1 MTRQVN
7 KSKLRATADKIS
19 KWKTP
24 CLDSI
29 HSVDQELPLSEEE
42 LKQAAHREGLEQGY
56 QAGLKQ
62 GAQEMKQRLGIMDTY
77 IRSLSQPFDDQNL
90 QLAESIA
97 VLAGKIAK
105 SLVRR
110 ELRTEPE
117 TIMALVR
124 ETVTA
129 LNTTSQNIDIHLSP
143 DNARIIRRIIDVD
156 SQEQSWNIVDD
167 PLISRTDCKV
177 SSGDSIIDTDLQTR
191 IDLIITQFLGD
202 ERSEA
207 R

>member
-1 MTRQVN
+1 
-7 KSKLRATADKIS
+7 
-19 KWKTP
+19 
-24 CLDSI
+24 
-29 HSVDQELPLSEEE
+29 
-42 LKQAAHREGLEQGY
+42 
-56 QAGLKQ
+56 
-62 GAQEMKQRLGIMDTY
+62 MKQRLAIIDTY
-77 IRSLSQPFDDQNL
+77 IASLSQPFAEQNT
-90 QLAESIA
+90 QLAETLA

-117 TIMALVR
+117 TIMVLVR
-124 ETVTA
+124 DTVTA
-129 LNTTSQNIDIHLSP
+129 LNTTSQKIDIHLSP

-156 SQEQSWNIVDD
+156 SHEQSWNIIDD

-177 SSGDSIIDTDLQTR
+177 SSGDSIIDTNLQTR

-207 R
+207 KP

>member
-1 MTRQVN
+1 MN
-7 KSKLRATADKIS
+7 KSKLQNNTASIS
-19 KWKTP
+19 KWETP
-24 CLDSI
+24 RLTDTAST
-29 HSVDQELPLSEEE
+29 EEAPPRSEEE
-42 LKQAAHREGLEQGY
+42 LKQAAYSEGLKQGY

-62 GAQEMKQRLGIMDTY
+62 GSQEMKQRLAIIDTY
-77 IRSLSQPFDDQNL
+77 IASLSQPFAEQNT
-90 QLAESIA
+90 QLAETLA

-105 SLVRR
+105 RLVRR

-124 ETVTA
+124 DTVTA
-129 LNTTSQNIDIHLSP
+129 LNTTSQKIDIHLSP

-156 SQEQSWNIVDD
+156 SHEQNWNIIDD

-177 SSGDSIIDTDLQTR
+177 SSGDSIIDTNLQTR

-207 R
+207 RP

>member
-1 MTRQVN
+1 MN
-7 KSKLRATADKIS
+7 KSKLGIGADSIS
-19 KWKTP
+19 KWETP
-24 CLDSI
+24 RLISTDSGGK
-29 HSVDQELPLSEEE
+29 DLPRSEEE
-42 LKQAAHREGLEQGY
+42 LKQAAHREGLKQGY

-62 GAQEMKQRLGIMDTY
+62 GAEEMKQRLGIIDTY
-77 IRSLSQPFDDQNL
+77 IRSLSKPFNDQNF
-90 QLAESIA
+90 QLAETLA
-97 VLAGKIAK
+97 ALAGKIAK

-124 ETVTA
+124 DTVAA
-129 LNTTSQNIDIHLSP
+129 LNTSSLKIDIHLSP
-143 DNARIIRRIIDVD
+143 DNARIIRKIINVD
-156 SQEQSWNIVDD
+156 SREQSWNIVDD

-177 SSGDSIIDTDLQTR
+177 SSGDSIIDTNLQAR

-207 R
+207 KQ

>member
-1 MTRQVN
+1 MN
-7 KSKLRATADKIS
+7 KSKLQNNTDSIS
-19 KWKTP
+19 KWETP
-24 CLDSI
+24 RLTDTAST
-29 HSVDQELPLSEEE
+29 EEAPPRSEEE
-42 LKQAAHREGLEQGY
+42 LKQAAYSEGLKQGY

-62 GAQEMKQRLGIMDTY
+62 GAQEMKQRLAIIDTY
-77 IRSLSQPFDDQNL
+77 IASLSQPFAEQNT
-90 QLAESIA
+90 QLAETLA

-105 SLVRR
+105 RLVRR

-124 ETVTA
+124 DTVTA
-129 LNTTSQNIDIHLSP
+129 LNTTSQKIDIHLSP

-156 SQEQSWNIVDD
+156 SHEQSWNIVDD

-207 R
+207 RP